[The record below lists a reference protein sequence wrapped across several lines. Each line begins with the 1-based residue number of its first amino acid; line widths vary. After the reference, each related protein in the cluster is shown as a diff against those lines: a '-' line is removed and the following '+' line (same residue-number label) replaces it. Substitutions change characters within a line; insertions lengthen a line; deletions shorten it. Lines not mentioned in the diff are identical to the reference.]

1 MPRHTPRSRSFTA
14 SLPTMTPHAAIR
26 RNTENFHERSGRGV
40 TATGS
45 GAVHLSVGCAVARG
59 SELGAAMHSYDYWLI
74 LAFFALVLIPAP
86 FLGRFYYKVMEGQ
99 RTWLSP
105 ILGPVERGCYRV
117 AGVDPQAEQ
126 SWQKYTLALLAFN
139 LAGFLLLFAIL
150 LFQDHLPLNPQNLP
164 GQEWTLAFNTAVS
177 FMTNTNWQS
186 YSGEASLSYLSQMAG
201 LTVQNFVSAAT
212 GLAVLVALCRGISR
226 RSTATLGNFWVDM
239 TRATLY
245 GLLPMCLVLALFL
258 VWQGVPQTFAHYVNA
273 VTMQGV
279 DQVIPLGPA
288 ASQIAIKQLGT
299 NGGGFFGVNSA
310 HPFEDPTAWA
320 NLFELSA
327 IILIPVALVFTFGH
341 YVKDLRQSRAILG
354 CMLALFL
361 IGGATSLWAEYQPN
375 PTLNNP
381 AVEQTA
387 PLEGKEARFGT
398 TGTVLWSVTTTAASN
413 GSVNGMHDSL
423 NPLSGMVALVNMMVG
438 EVIFGGVGAGLYGM
452 LLNVLIAVFAA
463 GLPGP
468 AGAISNP
475 GPHGFSQLLYAYT
488 SASANNGSAF
498 GGLSANTPF
507 HNLMLGLGM
516 LIGRFGYILPVLALA
531 GSLAM
536 KKTAP
541 IGQNSFPTHGPL
553 FVTLLTVTILLVGGL
568 TFLPTLALG
577 PIAEHLSMGF

>member
-1 MPRHTPRSRSFTA
+1 
-14 SLPTMTPHAAIR
+14 
-26 RNTENFHERSGRGV
+26 
-40 TATGS
+40 
-45 GAVHLSVGCAVARG
+45 
-59 SELGAAMHSYDYWLI
+59 MHSYDYALI
-74 LAFFALVLIPAP
+74 LAFFVLVLLPAP
-86 FLGRFYYKVMEGQ
+86 WLGRFYYKVMEGQ
-99 RTWLSP
+99 RTWLTP
-105 ILGPVERGCYRV
+105 VLGPVEKLCYRV
-117 AGVDPQAEQ
+117 AGVDPSSEQ

-139 LAGFLLLFAIL
+139 LAGFVILFAIL
-150 LFQDHLPLNPQNLP
+150 LFQQYLPLNPQQLP

-177 FMTNTNWQS
+177 FVTNTNWQS
-186 YSGEASLSYLSQMAG
+186 YSGEASLSDFSQMAG

-212 GLAVLVALCRGISR
+212 GLAVLVALCRGIGR
-226 RSTATLGNFWVDM
+226 RSAQTLGNFWADM

-245 GLLPMCLVLALFL
+245 GLLPLCLVLALFL

-310 HPFEDPTAWA
+310 HPFENPSAWS
-320 NLFELSA
+320 NLFELAS

-341 YVKDLRQSRAILG
+341 YVKDLRQSRAIIA

-361 IGGATSLWAEYQPN
+361 IGGGTALYAEYQPN
-375 PTLNNP
+375 PALNSP
-381 AVEQTA
+381 LVQHTA
-387 PLEGKEARFGT
+387 PLEGKETRFGT
-398 TGTVLWSVTTTAASN
+398 TGTVLWAETTTAASN

-423 NPLSGMVALVNMMVG
+423 NPMSGMVALVNMMVG

-452 LLNVLIAVFAA
+452 LLNVLIAVFLA
-463 GLPGP
+463 GLMIGRTPEYLGKKLQAKEVQLLVVTLLVMP
-468 AGAISNP
+468 VGVLVLAAIASVLPSAVAAVSNP
-475 GPHGFSQLLYAYT
+475 GPHGFSQILYAFT

-507 HNLMLGLGM
+507 YNLMLSLGM
-516 LIGRFGYILPVLALA
+516 LLGRFGYILPVLALA

-541 IGQNSFPTHGPL
+541 IGQNTFPTHGPL
-553 FVTLLTVTILLVGGL
+553 FVALLTVTILLVGGL

-577 PIAEHLSMGF
+577 PIAEQLTLGF

>member
-1 MPRHTPRSRSFTA
+1 
-14 SLPTMTPHAAIR
+14 
-26 RNTENFHERSGRGV
+26 
-40 TATGS
+40 
-45 GAVHLSVGCAVARG
+45 
-59 SELGAAMHSYDYWLI
+59 MHSYDYWLI
-74 LAFFALVLIPAP
+74 IAFFAVVLVPAP

-99 RTWLSP
+99 RTWLTP
-105 ILGPVERGCYRV
+105 VMGPVEKACYRLS
-117 AGVDPQAEQ
+117 GVDAQQEQ
-126 SWQKYTLALLAFN
+126 SWQKYMLALLAFN

-150 LFQDHLPLNPQNLP
+150 VFQDYLPLNPQKLP

-212 GLAVLVALCRGISR
+212 GLAVLVALCRGIGRKS
-226 RSTATLGNFWVDM
+226 AQTLGNFWVDM

-245 GLLPMCLVLALFL
+245 GLLPLCLVLALFL
-258 VWQGVPQTFAHYVNA
+258 VWQGVPQTFVHYVDA
-273 VTMQGV
+273 VTLQGV

-320 NLFELSA
+320 NLFEVAS

-361 IGGATSLWAEYQPN
+361 IGGAT
-375 PTLNNP
+375 
-381 AVEQTA
+381 
-387 PLEGKEARFGT
+387 
-398 TGTVLWSVTTTAASN
+398 VLWSVTTTAASN
-413 GSVNGMHDSL
+413 GSVNGMQDSL
-423 NPLSGMVALVNMMVG
+423 SPLSGMVALVNMMVG
-438 EVIFGGVGAGLYGM
+438 EVIFGGVGAGMYGM
-452 LLNVLIAVFAA
+452 LLNVLIAVFLAGLMIGRTPEYLGKKLQAKEVQLLVVTLLVMPVGVLVLGAIAA
-463 GLPGP
+463 SLPGP

-498 GGLSANTPF
+498 AGFSANTPF

-536 KKTAP
+536 KKSAP

>member
-1 MPRHTPRSRSFTA
+1 
-14 SLPTMTPHAAIR
+14 
-26 RNTENFHERSGRGV
+26 
-40 TATGS
+40 
-45 GAVHLSVGCAVARG
+45 
-59 SELGAAMHSYDYWLI
+59 MHSYDYALI
-74 LAFFALVLIPAP
+74 LAFFALVLVPAP

-99 RTWLSP
+99 RTWLTP
-105 ILGPVERGCYRV
+105 VFGPVEKVCYRV
-117 AGVDPQAEQ
+117 AGVDPDTEQ

-139 LAGFLLLFAIL
+139 LAGFVLLFAIL
-150 LFQDHLPLNPQNLP
+150 LLQQYLPLNPQQLP
-164 GQEWTLAFNTAVS
+164 GQEWTQAFNTAVS
-177 FMTNTNWQS
+177 FVTNTNWQS
-186 YSGEASLSYLSQMAG
+186 YSGEASLSYFSQMAG

-226 RSTATLGNFWVDM
+226 RSAQTLGNFWVDM

-273 VTMQGV
+273 VTLQGV

-310 HPFEDPTAWA
+310 HPFENPSAWS
-320 NLFELSA
+320 NLFEMAS

-341 YVKDLRQSRAILG
+341 YVKDLRQSRAIIA

-361 IGGATSLWAEYQPN
+361 IGGGTALYAEYQPN
-375 PTLNNP
+375 PTLNSP
-381 AVEQTA
+381 LVEQTA
-387 PLEGKEARFGT
+387 PLEGKEVRFGT
-398 TGTVLWSVTTTAASN
+398 TGTVLWTVTTTAASN

-423 NPLSGMVALVNMMVG
+423 NPISGMVALVNMMVG

-452 LLNVLIAVFAA
+452 LLNVLIAVFLA
-463 GLPGP
+463 GLMIGRTPEYLGKKLQAKEVQLLVVTLLVMP
-468 AGAISNP
+468 VGVLVLGAIAAVLPSAVASVSNP
-475 GPHGFSQLLYAYT
+475 GAHGFSQILYAFT

-498 GGLSANTPF
+498 AGLNANTPF
-507 HNLMLGLGM
+507 YNLMLGLGM
-516 LIGRFGYILPVLALA
+516 LLGRFGYILPVLALA
-531 GSLAM
+531 GSLAL

-541 IGQNSFPTHGPL
+541 IGQDSFPTHGPL
-553 FVTLLTVTILLVGGL
+553 FVALLTVTILLVGGL

-577 PIAEHLSMGF
+577 PIAEQLTLGF